1 MTKNTARRILNPI
14 LLVLAIN
21 QFVTAA
27 IADHQ
32 NKAAPIISDEV
43 FEFVHE
49 WAGYLWLGLI
59 LLHII
64 LNFDWVKANYFKRP
78 SR

>member
-1 MTKNTARRILNPI
+1 MTKNSAKRILNPI
-14 LLVLAIN
+14 LLLLAIN

-32 NKAAPIISDEV
+32 SKTAPIIPDEV
-43 FEFVHE
+43 FEFIHE
-49 WAGYLWLGLI
+49 WAGYVWLSLI

-64 LNFDWVKANYFKRP
+64 LNLDWIKSAYFKRT

>member
-1 MTKNTARRILNPI
+1 MTKNSVKKILNPI

-21 QFVTAA
+21 QFVTAS

-32 NKAAPIISDEV
+32 SKTAPIIPDEV

-49 WAGYLWLGLI
+49 WAGYVFVALI
-59 LLHII
+59 LLHIL
-64 LNFDWVKANYFKRP
+64 LNLDWVKSTYFKRS